1 MTRLEC
7 ENKLMDLARQMQA
20 VYLKYNP
27 AGGMLSATM
36 DGGYINIGDSYVT
49 ENCEVILDANDRLFR
64 TVDAVQIDGEVK
76 YCRR

>member
-7 ENKLMDLARQMQA
+7 EEKLLDLARQMQA

-64 TVDAVQIDGEVK
+64 TVDAVQIDGEGK

>member
-7 ENKLMDLARQMQA
+7 EKKLMDLARQMQA

-27 AGGMLSATM
+27 AGEMLSVTM

-49 ENCEVILDANDRLFR
+49 DNCEVILDANGRLFR
-64 TVDAVQIDGEVK
+64 TVDAIQVGGEVK